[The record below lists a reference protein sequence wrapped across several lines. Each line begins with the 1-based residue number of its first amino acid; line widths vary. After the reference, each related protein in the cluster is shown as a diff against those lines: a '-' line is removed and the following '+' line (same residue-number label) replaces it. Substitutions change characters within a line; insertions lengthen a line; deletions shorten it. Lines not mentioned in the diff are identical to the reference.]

1 MVPISHRETPRMGG
15 AVPDTPTVLGVEVV
29 VVIPR
34 VVIRTDARV
43 PIKTRG
49 MSGPRTMVRRPLL
62 RPEAEA
68 AAQEYGPRSATE
80 RQRTWLYQTRHYSHS
95 LKNERPTHPMAK

>member
-49 MSGPRTMVRRPLL
+49 MSGPRTTVRRPLL

-68 AAQEYGPRSATE
+68 AAQEYGQESATE
-80 RQRTWLYQTRHYSHS
+80 RRRIWLYQTRHYYRS
-95 LKNERPTHPMAK
+95 LKNERPRHPMAT

>member
-68 AAQEYGPRSATE
+68 AAQEYGQESATE
-80 RQRTWLYQTRHYSHS
+80 RQRKWRCQTPHSCHS
-95 LKNERPTHPMAK
+95 LKNERLSHLMAM

>member
-1 MVPISHRETPRMGG
+1 MGG
-15 AVPDTPTVLGVEVV
+15 AVPDTPTVPGVEVV

-49 MSGPRTMVRRPLL
+49 MSGPRTTVRRSLQ

-68 AAQEYGPRSATE
+68 AAREEGQESATV
-80 RQRTWLYQTRHYSHS
+80 RPRRWLYPTRHSYHS
-95 LKNERPTHPMAK
+95 LKNERPSHPMAM